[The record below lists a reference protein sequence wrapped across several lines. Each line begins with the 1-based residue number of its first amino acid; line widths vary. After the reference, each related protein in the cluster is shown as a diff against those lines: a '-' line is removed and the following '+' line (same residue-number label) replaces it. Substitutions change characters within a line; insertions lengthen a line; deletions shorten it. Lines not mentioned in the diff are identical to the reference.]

1 MSTKITKCPSCD
13 SRDIK
18 EINPSTRQ
26 TSNQIL
32 CTITAECN
40 VCNQR
45 FNFKSW
51 TTAGRRRGVRY

>member
-13 SRDIK
+13 STDI
-18 EINPSTRQ
+18 
-26 TSNQIL
+26 IL

-45 FNFKSW
+45 FTFKSG
-51 TTAGRRRGVRY
+51 TSAGRRKGVKY